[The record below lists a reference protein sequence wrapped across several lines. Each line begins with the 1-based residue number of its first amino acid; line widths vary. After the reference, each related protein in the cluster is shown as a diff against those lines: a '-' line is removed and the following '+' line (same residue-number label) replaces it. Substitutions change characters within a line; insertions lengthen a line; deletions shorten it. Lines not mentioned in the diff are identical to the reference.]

1 MSTAFRHSIRL
12 AHDALSAAWRFK
24 RTPASDS
31 PIEQPAAEHFANQT
45 VISSVL
51 NGRDL
56 INEHGS

>member
-1 MSTAFRHSIRL
+1 MSTAFRHSIPL
-12 AHDALSAAWRFK
+12 AHDGLSAAWRFK

-51 NGRDL
+51 N
-56 INEHGS
+56 